1 MCCPGQ
7 TQLDVGQLV
16 VRPMHRSH
24 TFEAALLLTEAFLGE
39 RRPPSFPWMLCA
51 PPTCSYFQGLC
62 PTPGLALLAL
72 VHASRGF
79 LKCIKHAWMASSSM
93 GVCHR
98 PRW

>member
-51 PPTCSYFQGLC
+51 PPTCSYFQGYAPPQAWLF
-62 PTPGLALLAL
+62 LLSSTQA
-72 VHASRGF
+72 VAS
-79 LKCIKHAWMASSSM
+79 
-93 GVCHR
+93 
-98 PRW
+98 